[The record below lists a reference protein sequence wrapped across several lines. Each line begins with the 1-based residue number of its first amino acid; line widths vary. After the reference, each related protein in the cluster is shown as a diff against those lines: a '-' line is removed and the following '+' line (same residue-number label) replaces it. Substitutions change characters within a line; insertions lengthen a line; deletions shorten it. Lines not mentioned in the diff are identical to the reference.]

1 MKIAIHD
8 RKGSFSDHWIEYCKK
23 NDIEYKIVNAYDSD
37 IVEQVKDCDAFMWH
51 HHQTNY
57 KDVLFAKQLL
67 FSLQQAGKIVF
78 PDLNTGWHFDDK
90 LGQKY
95 LFEAHGI
102 KAARSWA
109 FYDKKSAYRWIEE
122 TSFPKVFKLRGGAGS
137 ANVMLAKSASDA
149 KKFVRKAFK
158 KGFPQYRGKDYV
170 KESYRQYKANHKTLL
185 AFLRSCGRLI
195 IPNQFTR
202 MHGPEKGYV
211 YFQEFIPNEGCDY
224 RVTIVGE
231 KAIAFKRLTRKNDF
245 RASASGL
252 PIWEDK
258 LVDIDIIKQAFQ
270 TSKKLKTQTISID
283 IVFSQKNY
291 EPYIIE
297 VSFGYGFPQIAG
309 ENQPNSPNGFWTSDL
324 VYHIENTFSPIIW
337 MIESVVNEFENK

>member
-23 NDIEYKIVNAYDSD
+23 NNIEYKIVNAYDSD

-109 FYDKKSAYRWIEE
+109 FYDEKSAYRWIEE

-149 KKFVRKAFK
+149 KKFVRKAFG
-158 KGFPQYRGKDYV
+158 KGFPQYRGRDYV

-195 IPNQFTR
+195 VPNQFTR

-231 KAIAFKRLTRKNDF
+231 KAFGCKRIVREGDF
-245 RASASGL
+245 RPPAVK
-252 PIWEDK
+252 IR
-258 LVDIDIIKQAFQ
+258 FM
-270 TSKKLKTQTISID
+270 KKVK
-283 IVFSQKNY
+283 
-291 EPYIIE
+291 
-297 VSFGYGFPQIAG
+297 
-309 ENQPNSPNGFWTSDL
+309 
-324 VYHIENTFSPIIW
+324 
-337 MIESVVNEFENK
+337 

>member
-109 FYDKKSAYRWIEE
+109 FYDKKSAYRWIEK

-149 KKFVRKAFK
+149 KKFVRKAFG
-158 KGFPQYRGKDYV
+158 KGFPQYRGRDYV

-195 IPNQFTR
+195 VPNQFTR

-211 YFQEFIPNEGCDY
+211 YFQEFIPNEGFDIRLEIVQDKCIG
-224 RVTIVGE
+224 TIRYARE
-231 KAIAFKRLTRKNDF
+231 NDF
-245 RASASGL
+245 RASGGHNNRYDDFLFPKEVFKFGFDVARL
-252 PIWEDK
+252 LK
-258 LVDIDIIKQAFQ
+258 LQSCA
-270 TSKKLKTQTISID
+270 LD
-283 IVFSQKNY
+283 IVQHRDTKEFY
-291 EPYIIE
+291 
-297 VSFGYGFPQIAG
+297 
-309 ENQPNSPNGFWTSDL
+309 L
-324 VYHIENTFSPIIW
+324 IENSYCYAPDKDEFEHGYWTEDGFLHQKPFNGIDW
-337 MIESVVNEFENK
+337 MIEEILRECKKEKLLT